1 MTLSEEGQYRCR
13 AENVAGHVELM
24 ATLVINSVP
33 RVRLEPSNSV
43 VMRPGARLEITCTVT
58 GDPEP
63 RISWR
68 RMSKTMTDLRT
79 SSPVFI
85 IERLTKDDEGT
96 YSCLA
101 TSEAGQVEERL
112 QVMVSDHQEPQDRY
126 SEPRIPPPQPLDRY
140 RPPPP
145 PSSPPPPPRDTYRA
159 PPPSEDAY
167 RVPPSMGYQ
176 FQFDEDYEMEEEP
189 VPARSGLVEHEV
201 NTREG
206 MNVDLTCMNIG
217 TMPGNTQAVWS
228 REDGRDIARRH
239 KRTEGV
245 LHIRGAKR
253 DDAGKYVCQLVTTQ
267 GDVIFQLVANLVVQ
281 GKHLYP
287 LLKRFLFHI

>member
-1 MTLSEEGQYRCR
+1 MWVILRLNEVTLSEEGQYRCR

-43 VMRPGARLEITCTVT
+43 VLRPGSRLEISCSVT

-68 RMSKTMTDLRT
+68 RMSKTMTDLMT

-85 IERLTKDDEGT
+85 IESVTKEDEGT

-101 TSEAGQVEERL
+101 TNEAGQVEERL
-112 QVMVSDHQEPQDRY
+112 QVMVSDTQELHPPQEDRY
-126 SEPRIPPPQPLDRY
+126 SEPRDRY
-140 RPPPP
+140 RAPP
-145 PSSPPPPPRDTYRA
+145 PSSPPPPLDPYRA
-159 PPPSEDAY
+159 PSEDAY

-228 REDGRDIARRH
+228 REDGREIDRRH

-253 DDAGKYVCQLVTTQ
+253 DDAGKYVCQLITTE

-281 GKHLYP
+281 GIEIISP
-287 LLKRFLFHI
+287 LLRRV

>member
-1 MTLSEEGQYRCR
+1 
-13 AENVAGHVELM
+13 
-24 ATLVINSVP
+24 
-33 RVRLEPSNSV
+33 
-43 VMRPGARLEITCTVT
+43 
-58 GDPEP
+58 
-63 RISWR
+63 
-68 RMSKTMTDLRT
+68 
-79 SSPVFI
+79 
-85 IERLTKDDEGT
+85 
-96 YSCLA
+96 
-101 TSEAGQVEERL
+101 
-112 QVMVSDHQEPQDRY
+112 
-126 SEPRIPPPQPLDRY
+126 
-140 RPPPP
+140 
-145 PSSPPPPPRDTYRA
+145 
-159 PPPSEDAY
+159 
-167 RVPPSMGYQ
+167 MGYQ

-287 LLKRFLFHI
+287 VLKSSIFHI

>member
-13 AENVAGHVELM
+13 AENVAGHVDLV

-33 RVRLEPSNSV
+33 RVRLDPSNSV
-43 VMRPGARLEITCTVT
+43 VMRPGARLKITCSVS
-58 GDPEP
+58 GDPAP

-68 RMSKTMTDLRT
+68 RMSKTMIDLTT
-79 SSPVFI
+79 SSPVFV
-85 IERLTKDDEGT
+85 IERLTKEDEGT

-101 TSEAGQVEERL
+101 MNVAGQVEERL
-112 QVMVSDHQEPQDRY
+112 QVMVSDNQELHTPQDRY
-126 SEPRIPPPQPLDRY
+126 TEARIPPSQPRDGY
-140 RPPPP
+140 RA
-145 PSSPPPPPRDTYRA
+145 PSPAPPRDDYRPSA
-159 PPPSEDAY
+159 PPEDAY
-167 RVPPSMGYQ
+167 RLPPSMGYQ

-189 VPARSGLVEHEV
+189 EPARSGLIEHEV

-228 REDGRDIARRH
+228 REDGRDIDRRH

-253 DDAGKYVCQLVTTQ
+253 ADAGTYICQLVTTQ

-281 GKHLYP
+281 GIVLS
-287 LLKRFLFHI
+287 FQG

>member
-43 VMRPGARLEITCTVT
+43 VLRPGSRLEISCSVT

-68 RMSKTMTDLRT
+68 KMSKTMTDLMT

-85 IERLTKDDEGT
+85 IESVTKEDEGT

-101 TSEAGQVEERL
+101 TNEAGQVEERL
-112 QVMVSDHQEPQDRY
+112 QVMVSDTQELHNPQEDRY
-126 SEPRIPPPQPLDRY
+126 SEPRDRY
-140 RPPPP
+140 RAPP
-145 PSSPPPPPRDTYRA
+145 PSSPPPPLDPYRA
-159 PPPSEDAY
+159 PSEDAY

-176 FQFDEDYEMEEEP
+176 FQFDEDYEMEEDP
-189 VPARSGLVEHEV
+189 IPASSGLVEHEV

-228 REDGRDIARRH
+228 REDGRDIDRRH

-253 DDAGKYVCQLVTTQ
+253 DDAGKYVCQLITTE

-281 GKHLYP
+281 GIKIILS
-287 LLKRFLFHI
+287 LLRRA

>member
-1 MTLSEEGQYRCR
+1 MGLLRLNEVNLSEKGQYRCR

-43 VMRPGARLEITCTVT
+43 VLRPGARLEISCSVT

-68 RMSKTMTDLRT
+68 RMSKTMTDLMT

-85 IERLTKDDEGT
+85 IERVTKEDEGT

-101 TSEAGQVEERL
+101 TNEAGHVEERL
-112 QVMVSDHQEPQDRY
+112 QVMVSDTQELHTPQDRY
-126 SEPRIPPPQPLDRY
+126 SEPRIPPSQPRDRY
-140 RPPPP
+140 RAPPLT
-145 PSSPPPPPRDTYRA
+145 SPPPPLDPYRA
-159 PPPSEDAY
+159 PAPSEDAY

-189 VPARSGLVEHEV
+189 IPASSGLVEHEV
-201 NTREG
+201 NTKEG

-228 REDGRDIARRH
+228 REDGRDIDRRH

-253 DDAGKYVCQLVTTQ
+253 EDAGKYVCQLITSQ
-267 GDVIFQLVANLVVQ
+267 GDLIFQLVANLVVQ
-281 GKHLYP
+281 GNDY
-287 LLKRFLFHI
+287 